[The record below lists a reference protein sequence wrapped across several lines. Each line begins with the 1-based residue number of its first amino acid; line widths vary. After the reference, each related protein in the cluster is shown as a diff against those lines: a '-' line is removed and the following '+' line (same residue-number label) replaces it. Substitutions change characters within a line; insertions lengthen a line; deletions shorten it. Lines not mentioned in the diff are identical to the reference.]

1 MNEGLG
7 RAEFSVEVLNNAGR
21 VGQCCAC
28 CCQGYGPEGVE
39 AEAIFQGRGS
49 VCHLLLS
56 VKMLSLFLFYRAEN
70 KPTCLRRLFLM
81 RLKIFK
87 NIFL

>member
-1 MNEGLG
+1 MLG
-7 RAEFSVEVLNNAGR
+7 EWDSDVPVAARGMALREWR
-21 VGQCCAC
+21 QR
-28 CCQGYGPEGVE
+28 Q
-39 AEAIFQGRGS
+39 IFQGRGS

>member
-28 CCQGYGPEGVE
+28 CCQGYGPEGME
-39 AEAIFQGRGS
+39 AEADIPGQGLCLPLAS
-49 VCHLLLS
+49 LSENAQFVPLLQS
-56 VKMLSLFLFYRAEN
+56 
-70 KPTCLRRLFLM
+70 
-81 RLKIFK
+81 
-87 NIFL
+87 